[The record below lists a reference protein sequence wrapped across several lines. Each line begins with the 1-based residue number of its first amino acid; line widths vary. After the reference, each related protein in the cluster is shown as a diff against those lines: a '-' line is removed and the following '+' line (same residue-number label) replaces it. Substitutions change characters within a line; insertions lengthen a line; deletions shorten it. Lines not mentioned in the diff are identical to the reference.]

1 MSDDLHGR
9 VLHGRVA
16 LVTGASGGIGADLAR
31 ALGTAGCDVAMHYS
45 TNIEAATQTAESV
58 RSTGARAITVPAD
71 LADPSAAAQL
81 VVQVREELGD
91 IDVLVPAAGVSG
103 RVSSLD
109 EVDLDLWQRTLAINL
124 TAPFQ
129 LACEVLPGMAE
140 RGFGRILFVSSVAA
154 FTGGIVGPH
163 YAASKSGLH
172 GMLYWLAGHY
182 AQSGVTVNAIA
193 PALVVSGM
201 ISADQDSSAIPVGRL
216 GTVDEVTQL
225 AITMLTN
232 SYLTGKVFLLDGG
245 IRPQ

>member
-1 MSDDLHGR
+1 MSEDLR
-9 VLHGRVA
+9 GRVA
-16 LVTGASGGIGADLAR
+16 LVTGASGGIGAGLAS
-31 ALGTAGCDVAMHYS
+31 ALGSVGCDVAVHYS
-45 TNIEAATQTAESV
+45 ANAEAAAQTAESV

-71 LADPSAAAQL
+71 LVDPSAASQL
-81 VVQVREELGD
+81 VARVREQLGD
-91 IDVLVPAAGVSG
+91 IDVLVASAGSSG

-124 TAPFQ
+124 TAPFL
-129 LACEVLPGMAE
+129 LASEVLPGMAE
-140 RGFGRILFVSSVAA
+140 RRFGRILFVSSVAA

-172 GMLYWLAGHY
+172 GMLYWLAGQY
-182 AQSGVTVNAIA
+182 ALYGVAVNAIA

-201 ISADQDSSAIPVGRL
+201 VSEDQDTSAIPVGRL

-225 AITMLTN
+225 AMTMLTN

>member
-1 MSDDLHGR
+1 MSEDLR
-9 VLHGRVA
+9 GRVA
-16 LVTGASGGIGADLAR
+16 LVTGASGGIGAGLAR
-31 ALGTAGCDVAMHYS
+31 ALGSVGCDVAVHYS
-45 TNIEAATQTAESV
+45 ANADAAAETAESV

-71 LADPSAAAQL
+71 LVDPSAVSQL
-81 VVQVREELGD
+81 VARVREQLGD
-91 IDVLVPAAGVSG
+91 IDLLVASAGSSG

-124 TAPFQ
+124 TAPFL
-129 LACEVLPGMAE
+129 LASEVLPRMAE
-140 RGFGRILFVSSVAA
+140 RRFGRILFVSSVAA

-172 GMLYWLAGHY
+172 GMLYWLAGQY
-182 AQSGVTVNAIA
+182 AQHGVTVNAIA

-201 ISADQDSSAIPVGRL
+201 VSEDQDTSAIPVGRL
-216 GTVDEVTQL
+216 GTVDDVTQL
-225 AITMLTN
+225 AMTMLTN

>member
-1 MSDDLHGR
+1 MSEDLR
-9 VLHGRVA
+9 GRVA
-16 LVTGASGGIGADLAR
+16 LVTGASGGIGAGLAR
-31 ALGTAGCDVAMHYS
+31 ALGAAGCDVAVHYS
-45 TNIEAATQTAESV
+45 GNVEAATKTAESV

-71 LADPSAAAQL
+71 LADPSAASQL
-81 VVQVREELGD
+81 VARVREQLGD
-91 IDVLVPAAGVSG
+91 IDVLVPSAGVSG

-129 LACEVLPGMAE
+129 LACDVLPGMAE

-172 GMLYWLAGHY
+172 GMLYWLAGRY
-182 AQSGVTVNAIA
+182 AQHGVAVNAIA

-201 ISADQDSSAIPVGRL
+201 VSEDQDTSAIPVGRL

-225 AITMLTN
+225 AMTMLTN